1 MCSRRI
7 PKGYQSGSPQSEGRT
22 TLGIALA
29 LAVALLLALPATV
42 VPGVPAWAQTSDGP
56 IAFPFPSNNGEGDY
70 GSGSDHGDE
79 SPDRSRDDRSDDGD
93 DDAKTEVI
101 KGIFQILPLL
111 IEHAAS
117 APTLELDR
125 TEIESDQEQEI
136 ISGQAQGNDI
146 VVTVEDIV
154 VALSGE
160 GRFEMPWPMPAPG
173 SAESVAVVV
182 RDGKGRSVEGTAVLT
197 RSPVVVVTPPERV
210 EPPPPEMATDPEPKP
225 VPEEPAAEDP
235 VERSLPPVFVPA
247 CGPVIDSPS
256 TLVREVQVQLNA
268 LGYNA
273 GSADGIA
280 GRNTCKAIDDAL
292 EDRGVSA
299 AWTWEA
305 LSDILG
311 EVVTPAAPPPAPPV
325 DVVANPEP
333 AQEETPPE
341 EATRPELTPAMPVV
355 VAPDRTWL
363 WALFAGVALGM
374 LLLIAARKVASRSKR
389 TAASTVAVHGD
400 AGQAAAP
407 SVITSGELT
416 IALRV
421 DARAVAEPRIQEH
434 RRAA

>member
-7 PKGYQSGSPQSEGRT
+7 PKGYQNGGPQSEGRT

-29 LAVALLLALPATV
+29 VLLALPATV
-42 VPGVPAWAQTSDGP
+42 VPGVPAWAQTADGP
-56 IAFPFPSNNGEGDY
+56 IAFPFPSNSGEGDY
-70 GSGSDHGDE
+70 GSGSGHGDE
-79 SPDRSRDDRSDDGD
+79 SPDRSGDDHSDDGD
-93 DDAKTEVI
+93 DDVKKEVI

-117 APTLELDR
+117 APTLELDH

-146 VVTVEDIV
+146 VVTVEDIA

-160 GRFEMPWPMPAPG
+160 GRFETPWPMPAPG
-173 SAESVAVVV
+173 RAGSVAVVV
-182 RDGKGRSVEGTAVLT
+182 RDGKGRSVEGTVVLT
-197 RSPVVVVTPPERV
+197 RSPVEVVTPPERV
-210 EPPPPEMATDPEPKP
+210 ELPPPEVATDPEPKP
-225 VPEEPAAEDP
+225 VPEEPTAEDP
-235 VERSLPPVFVPA
+235 VEPTLPPVFVPA

-256 TLVREVQVQLNA
+256 PLVREVQVQLNA

-273 GSADGIA
+273 GSADGLA

-292 EDRGVSA
+292 EGLGVSA
-299 AWTWEA
+299 AWAWEA

-325 DVVANPEP
+325 KVVANPEP

-341 EATRPELTPAMPVV
+341 EATRPEPTPATPVD

-374 LLLIAARKVASRSKR
+374 LLLIAALKVASRSKR
-389 TAASTVAVHGD
+389 SAASTVAVRGD

-407 SVITSGELT
+407 SVIASGELT

-421 DARAVAEPRIQEH
+421 DARAVGEPRIQEH